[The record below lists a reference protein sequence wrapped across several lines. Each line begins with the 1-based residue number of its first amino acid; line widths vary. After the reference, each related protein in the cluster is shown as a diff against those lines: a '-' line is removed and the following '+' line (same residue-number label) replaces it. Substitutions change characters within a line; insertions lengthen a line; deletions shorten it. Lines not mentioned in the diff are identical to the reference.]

1 MFLYIQKLVRGA
13 SAPPETPLSVAGGS
27 FFPCFSEP
35 LRKDQE
41 TYGSDKSTRILTS
54 LLARSVLVPFRFYV
68 LMYPEAVGCRGKIPC
83 FLVSRANL
91 RKEP

>member
-1 MFLYIQKLVRGA
+1 MAV
-13 SAPPETPLSVAGGS
+13 V
-27 FFPCFSEP
+27 FPCFSEP

-68 LMYPEAVGCRGKIPC
+68 LMYSEAGDRQ
-83 FLVSRANL
+83 
-91 RKEP
+91 RKNPLLLGERSEL